1 MTKKWIVAM
10 LAGAAMAVSAGAWAQ
25 QTTGF
30 YAGLDVGNADIGSDD
45 DTGWKIF
52 GGYQFHRNVAAEL
65 GISRLYDK
73 GGAKVEALELVAVGI
88 APLADKISLYGKLG
102 FANVDFTPGDDK
114 TELTVGFGVQ
124 YDFTRNL
131 GVRAQWQRYDTDPDA
146 IDFVSVGV
154 LWKF

>member
-10 LAGAAMAVSAGAWAQ
+10 LAGAAMTVSAGAWAQ

-30 YAGLDVGNADIGSDD
+30 YAGLDVGNADIGPDD

-88 APLADKISLYGKLG
+88 LPIADKLSLTGKLG
-102 FANVDFTPGDDK
+102 FANVDVTPGEDK
-114 TELTVGFGVQ
+114 TELTFGIGAQ

-131 GVRAQWQRYDTDPDA
+131 GVRAGWQRYNTDDE
-146 IDFVSVGV
+146 IDFISVGV